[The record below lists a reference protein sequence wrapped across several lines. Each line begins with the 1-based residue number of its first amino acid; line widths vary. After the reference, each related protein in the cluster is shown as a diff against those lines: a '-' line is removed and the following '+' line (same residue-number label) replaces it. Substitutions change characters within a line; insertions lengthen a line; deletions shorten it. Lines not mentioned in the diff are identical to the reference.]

1 MGRRVRRVM
10 KWSAVALLS
19 GVLLV
24 LVAFALGV
32 LWPEPELPASLSL
45 RPLAIVDVSIVDV
58 ENGRIV
64 PGQTVVSHRGHITA
78 AGSRDSVLVPGDAE
92 RIDGRGRFLM
102 PALWD
107 MHTHVYAF
115 APLLDMPLYIA
126 SGVTN
131 VRDMQG
137 CPEEG
142 DPFIACHADK
152 RRWTHEA
159 VTGQRIGPRIVQ
171 STSFMANGPR
181 MVERLGDVP
190 RYFGTA
196 TPDEARE
203 FVRHFAGKAD
213 AIKVYDGIPREAY
226 FALTEEARRLGLPVV
241 GHRPHAVS
249 ASEAA
254 RHQRSLEHARFLL
267 HESFDGAEALRRA
280 AGTAAW
286 REDRRAMVDRHD
298 PRMVQ
303 EIFAAMREAGTYYV
317 PTHLTRWSDAYA
329 DQPAVRE
336 DPQLRFLHPLLQW
349 QWVEDLDALIA
360 RDPSPEARRAYV
372 DFYRK
377 GLELTGAAQQAG
389 VKLMVG
395 TDYITA
401 GLDVHRELEQ
411 LVLAGLT
418 PAQALRAA
426 TVTPAEY
433 MGQQELYGRIAPGRV
448 ADMVLLDGD
457 PLRDIHSTRQLRAVI
472 FNGNLYDHAA
482 LERMTRHV
490 ERQARSWTVACKVLW
505 RFVQNPASY

>member
-1 MGRRVRRVM
+1 MGRRVWRGMR
-10 KWSAVALLS
+10 WLAIALLS
-19 GVLLV
+19 GVLLL

-32 LWPEPELPASLSL
+32 LWPEPELPASRSL

-58 ENGRIV
+58 ESGRTL
-64 PGQTVVSHRGHITA
+64 PGQTVVSQDGRITA
-78 AGSRDSVLVPGDAE
+78 AGDRDSVLAPEDAE

-137 CPEEG
+137 CPAEG

-152 RRWTHEA
+152 RRWTREA
-159 VTGQRIGPRIVQ
+159 LEGERIGPRIVE

-226 FALTEEARRLGLPVV
+226 LALSDEARRHGLPLV

-254 RHQRSLEHARFLL
+254 RHQRSIEHARFLL
-267 HESFDGAEALRRA
+267 HESFDGAAELRRA

-298 PRMVQ
+298 PRMAQ
-303 EIFAAMREAGTYYV
+303 DIFATMREAGTYYV

-336 DPQLRFLHPLLQW
+336 DPHLRFLHPLLRW
-349 QWVEDLDALIA
+349 QWEEDLDGLVAK
-360 RDPSPEARRAYV
+360 DPSAEARQAYL

-389 VKLMVG
+389 VKIMAG

-401 GLDVHRELEQ
+401 GMDLHRELEQ

-426 TVTPAEY
+426 TTTPAEY
-433 MGQQELYGRIAPGRV
+433 MGLREQYGRIAPGRA
-448 ADMVLLDGD
+448 ADMLLLDGD
-457 PLRDIHSTRQLRAVI
+457 PLLDIRSTRQLRAVI

-505 RFVQNPASY
+505 RFVLNPVAY